1 MMLLPAS
8 IMAQSSMT
16 DDQVFKYVIKEHQ
29 NGTSQS
35 QIVTQLMQ
43 RGVDITQIRRV
54 RKKFE
59 RMSKDQALGV
69 LSNDTQRDQTDS
81 RQRTNNGEARI
92 GDQRYDNFR
101 DDTRRGDDRST
112 YRVREGVPST
122 RTYDEEDDEWMEFRD
137 ELDEFLPA
145 DTATMYLNLLAKMEK
160 DKKKVFGRDIFN
172 KRNLSFEPSMSIAT
186 PANYRLGPGDA
197 VFIDIYGAS
206 QKTIEG
212 TVSPDGTVTIE
223 GFGPVHVSG
232 LTVEQIESIETD
244 QNLPS
249 LGPLIKIARALGVR
263 LGTFMDDND
272 DLGPIVTRAAD
283 REKDSSISFS
293 NDATDA
299 RKHMEYHPL
308 AQQKAGRHMEPFV
321 IDINP
326 EDSPEFQLSAHEG
339 EEFIY
344 VMQGEVEIV
353 YGKETY
359 KLGEGDS
366 IFYDSIVKHHVHGAP
381 GKSAKILAVVYI
393 PF

>member
-1 MMLLPAS
+1 M
-8 IMAQSSMT
+8 SSSHT
-16 DDQVFKYVIKEHQ
+16 
-29 NGTSQS
+29 
-35 QIVTQLMQ
+35 IVGLKI
-43 RGVDITQIRRV
+43 RGLR
-54 RKKFE
+54 E
-59 RMSKDQALGV
+59 SK
-69 LSNDTQRDQTDS
+69 
-81 RQRTNNGEARI
+81 
-92 GDQRYDNFR
+92 
-101 DDTRRGDDRST
+101 
-112 YRVREGVPST
+112 
-122 RTYDEEDDEWMEFRD
+122 
-137 ELDEFLPA
+137 
-145 DTATMYLNLLAKMEK
+145 
-160 DKKKVFGRDIFN
+160 
-172 KRNLSFEPSMSIAT
+172 NLSIEEIAE
-186 PANYRLGPGDA
+186 R
-197 VFIDIYGAS
+197 
-206 QKTIEG
+206 
-212 TVSPDGTVTIE
+212 
-223 GFGPVHVSG
+223 SG
-232 LTVEQIESIETD
+232 LSVEQIVSIEND

-272 DLGPIVTRAAD
+272 ALGPVVCRAAE
-283 REKDSSISFS
+283 RERESSISFS
-293 NDATDA
+293 NGAVDA

-359 KLGEGDS
+359 TLYEGDS

>member
-1 MMLLPAS
+1 MNNHSVIGAKIRGLRETKSLS
-8 IMAQSSMT
+8 IEEIA
-16 DDQVFKYVIKEHQ
+16 
-29 NGTSQS
+29 
-35 QIVTQLMQ
+35 
-43 RGVDITQIRRV
+43 
-54 RKKFE
+54 E
-59 RMSKDQALGV
+59 R
-69 LSNDTQRDQTDS
+69 
-81 RQRTNNGEARI
+81 
-92 GDQRYDNFR
+92 
-101 DDTRRGDDRST
+101 
-112 YRVREGVPST
+112 
-122 RTYDEEDDEWMEFRD
+122 
-137 ELDEFLPA
+137 
-145 DTATMYLNLLAKMEK
+145 
-160 DKKKVFGRDIFN
+160 
-172 KRNLSFEPSMSIAT
+172 
-186 PANYRLGPGDA
+186 
-197 VFIDIYGAS
+197 
-206 QKTIEG
+206 
-212 TVSPDGTVTIE
+212 
-223 GFGPVHVSG
+223 SG